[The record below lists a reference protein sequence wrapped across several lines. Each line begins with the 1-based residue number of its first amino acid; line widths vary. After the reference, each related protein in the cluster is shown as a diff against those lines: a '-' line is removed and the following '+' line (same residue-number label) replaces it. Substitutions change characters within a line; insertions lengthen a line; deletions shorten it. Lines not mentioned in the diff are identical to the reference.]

1 MIINQD
7 REPKYSLFYIGS
19 VILEILEKS
28 KGISIDELYDKVKD
42 RIDKNLHIDFLY
54 YSIDWL
60 YVLSAVKLEGNK
72 VIRC

>member
-7 REPKYSLFYIGS
+7 REPKFSLFYIGS

-28 KGISIDELYDKVKD
+28 KGISIDELYVKVKD

-60 YVLSAVKLEGNK
+60 YMLSAVKLEGNK
-72 VIRC
+72 VTRC